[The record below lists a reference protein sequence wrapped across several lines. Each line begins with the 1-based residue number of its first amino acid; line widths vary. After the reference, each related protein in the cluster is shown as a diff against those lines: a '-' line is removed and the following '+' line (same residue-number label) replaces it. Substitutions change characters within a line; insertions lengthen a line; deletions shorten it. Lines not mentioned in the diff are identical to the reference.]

1 MSEQGKI
8 LVIGGG
14 ISGVTTALEAS
25 EVGHDVILVERSP
38 TLGGRVSRFHQYFP
52 KLCPPT
58 CGLEINYKRLRA
70 NPHVQV
76 HTNSAVLSVTGDTGN
91 FKVKVRK
98 DPTFVNEKCV
108 ACDHCTEVCPAE
120 RSNDFNAGMDK
131 TKAVYLP
138 NKMAYPP
145 RYVIDRPACEAGCSK
160 CVDACKYDAIELEM
174 QTKEI
179 EFEVASVVVA
189 TGWKP
194 YDAKKLTNLG
204 FSSVPNVI
212 NNIMMERISSVSG
225 PTKGQILRPSDQK
238 PVEKIAFVQCA
249 GSRDENH
256 LSYCSSIC
264 CLASLKHAKYVMA
277 QNPEAKIYIFYID
290 IRTPGKYEDFVAKV
304 QAEPN
309 VSMIKG
315 KVAKIVAGENGG
327 VQLEAE
333 DIHQQSKVHLDVD
346 MVVLATGMESSLR
359 GQAQIAGIELDADGF
374 VPAELQKA
382 GIFSAGVA
390 KRPVDVNSSIQDSTG
405 AALKAIQIGMG
416 VTNG

>member
-1 MSEQGKI
+1 MNNQGKI

-14 ISGVTTALEAS
+14 ISGVTTAIEAS
-25 EVGHDVILVERSP
+25 EVGKDVILVEKTP
-38 TLGGRVSRFHQYFP
+38 TLGGRVSGFHQYFP

-76 HTNSAVLSVTGDTGN
+76 YTNSEVLSVTGDAGE

-98 DPTFVNEKCV
+98 NPTFVNEKCV
-108 ACDHCTEVCPAE
+108 ACDHCTDVCPSE

-131 TKAVYLP
+131 TKSIFLP

-145 RYVIDRPACEAGCSK
+145 RYVIDRPTCETACSK
-160 CVDACKYDAIELEM
+160 CVDACKYGAIDLEM
-174 QTKEI
+174 QVQEFEI
-179 EFEVASVVVA
+179 EVTSVVVA

-194 YDAKKLTNLG
+194 YDAKNLTNLG

-238 PVEKIAFVQCA
+238 PVETIAFVQCA

-256 LSYCSSIC
+256 LPYCSSIC
-264 CLASLKHAKYVMA
+264 CLGSLKHTKYVLE
-277 QNPEAKIYIFYID
+277 QNPDAKIYIFYID

-304 QAEPN
+304 QAEKN
-309 VSMIKG
+309 VRMIKG
-315 KVAKIVAGENGG
+315 KVAKISERENGN
-327 VQLEAE
+327 VLVEAE
-333 DIHQQSKVHLDVD
+333 DTHNLTKVHLEVD
-346 MVVLATGMESSLR
+346 MIVLATGMESSLR
-359 GQAQIAGIELDADGF
+359 GQEKIAGIELDEYGF
-374 VPAELQKA
+374 VPAELQKI

-405 AALKAIQIGMG
+405 MALKAIQ
-416 VTNG
+416 TALKN

>member
-1 MSEQGKI
+1 MNNQGKI

-14 ISGVTTALEAS
+14 ISGVTTAIEAS
-25 EVGHDVILVERSP
+25 EVGRDVILVEKTP
-38 TLGGRVSRFHQYFP
+38 TLGGRVSGFHQYFP

-76 HTNSAVLSVTGDTGN
+76 HTNSEVLSVTGDAGK

-98 DPTFVNEKCV
+98 NPTFVNEKCV
-108 ACDHCTEVCPAE
+108 ACDHCTEVCPSE
-120 RSNDFNAGMDK
+120 RSNDFNSGMDK
-131 TKAVYLP
+131 TKAIFLP

-145 RYVIDRPACEAGCSK
+145 RYVIDRPACEKGCSK
-160 CVDACKYDAIELEM
+160 CIDACKYGAIDLEM
-174 QTKEI
+174 QVHEFEI
-179 EFEVASVVVA
+179 EVSSVVVA
-189 TGWKP
+189 TGWNP
-194 YDAKKLTNLG
+194 YDAKNLTNLG

-238 PVEKIAFVQCA
+238 PVETIAFVQCA

-256 LSYCSSIC
+256 LPYCSSIC
-264 CLASLKHAKYVMA
+264 CLGSLKHTKYVLE
-277 QNPEAKIYIFYID
+277 QNPDAKIYIFYID

-304 QAEPN
+304 QAEKN
-309 VSMIKG
+309 VRMIKG
-315 KVAKIVAGENGG
+315 KVAKISAGKNDN
-327 VQLEAE
+327 VLVEAE
-333 DIHQQSKVHLDVD
+333 DIHNLTKVHLEVD
-346 MVVLATGMESSLR
+346 MIVLATGMESSLR
-359 GQAQIAGIELDADGF
+359 GQEKIAGIELDEYGF
-374 VPAELQKA
+374 VPAELQKK

-405 AALKAIQIGMG
+405 MALKAIQ
-416 VTNG
+416 TALKN

>member
-1 MSEQGKI
+1 MNNQGKI

-14 ISGVTTALEAS
+14 ISGVTTAIEAS
-25 EVGHDVILVERSP
+25 EVGKDVILVEKTP
-38 TLGGRVSRFHQYFP
+38 TLGGRVSGFHQYFP

-76 HTNSAVLSVTGDTGN
+76 YTNSEVLSVTGDEGE

-98 DPTFVNEKCV
+98 NPTFVNEKCV
-108 ACDHCTEVCPAE
+108 ACDHCTDVCPSE

-131 TKAVYLP
+131 TKSIFLP

-145 RYVIDRPACEAGCSK
+145 RYVIDRPTCETGCSK
-160 CVDACKYDAIELEM
+160 CVDACKYGAIDLEM
-174 QTKEI
+174 QVQEFEI
-179 EFEVASVVVA
+179 EVTSVVVA

-194 YDAKKLTNLG
+194 YDAKNLTNLG

-238 PVEKIAFVQCA
+238 PVESIAFVQCA

-256 LSYCSSIC
+256 LPYCSSIC
-264 CLASLKHAKYVMA
+264 CLGSLKHTKYVLE
-277 QNPEAKIYIFYID
+277 QNPDAKIYIFYID

-304 QAEPN
+304 QAEKN
-309 VSMIKG
+309 VKMIKG
-315 KVAKIVAGENGG
+315 KVAKISEGENGN
-327 VQLEAE
+327 VLVEAE
-333 DIHQQSKVHLDVD
+333 DTHNLTKVHLEVD
-346 MVVLATGMESSLR
+346 MIVLATGMESSLR
-359 GQAQIAGIELDADGF
+359 GQEKIAGIELDEYGF
-374 VPAELQKA
+374 VPAELQKI

-405 AALKAIQIGMG
+405 MALKAIQ
-416 VTNG
+416 TALKN

>member
-1 MSEQGKI
+1 MNNQGKI

-14 ISGVTTALEAS
+14 ISGVTTAIEAS
-25 EVGHDVILVERSP
+25 EVGKDVILVEKTP
-38 TLGGRVSRFHQYFP
+38 TLGGRVSGFHQYFP

-76 HTNSAVLSVTGDTGN
+76 YTNSEVLSVTGDAGE

-98 DPTFVNEKCV
+98 NPTFVNEKCV
-108 ACDHCTEVCPAE
+108 ACDHCTEVCPSE

-131 TKAVYLP
+131 TKSIFLP

-145 RYVIDRPACEAGCSK
+145 RYVIDRPTCETGCSK
-160 CVDACKYDAIELEM
+160 CVDACKYGAIDLEM
-174 QTKEI
+174 QVQEFEI
-179 EFEVASVVVA
+179 EVTSVVVA

-194 YDAKKLTNLG
+194 YDAKNLTNLG

-238 PVEKIAFVQCA
+238 PVETIAFVQCA

-256 LSYCSSIC
+256 LPYCSSIC
-264 CLASLKHAKYVMA
+264 CLGSLKHTKYVLE
-277 QNPEAKIYIFYID
+277 QNPDAKIYIFYID

-304 QAEPN
+304 QAEKN
-309 VSMIKG
+309 VRMIKG
-315 KVAKIVAGENGG
+315 KVAKISEGENGN
-327 VQLEAE
+327 VLVEAE
-333 DIHQQSKVHLDVD
+333 DTHNLTKVHLEVD
-346 MVVLATGMESSLR
+346 MIVLATGMESSLR
-359 GQAQIAGIELDADGF
+359 GQEKIAGIELDEYGF
-374 VPAELQKA
+374 VPAELQKI

-405 AALKAIQIGMG
+405 MALKAIQ
-416 VTNG
+416 TALKN

>member
-1 MSEQGKI
+1 MNNQGKI

-14 ISGVTTALEAS
+14 ISGVTTAIEAS
-25 EVGHDVILVERSP
+25 EVGRDVILVEKTP
-38 TLGGRVSRFHQYFP
+38 TLGGRVSGFHQYFP

-76 HTNSAVLSVTGDTGN
+76 HTNSEVLSVTGDAGK

-98 DPTFVNEKCV
+98 NPTFVNEKCV
-108 ACDHCTEVCPAE
+108 ACDHCTDVCPSE

-131 TKAVYLP
+131 TKSIFLP

-145 RYVIDRPACEAGCSK
+145 RYVIDRPTCETGCSK
-160 CVDACKYDAIELEM
+160 CVDACKYGAIDLEM
-174 QTKEI
+174 QVQEFEI
-179 EFEVASVVVA
+179 EVTSVVVA

-194 YDAKKLTNLG
+194 YDAKNLTNLG

-238 PVEKIAFVQCA
+238 PVETIAFVQCA

-256 LSYCSSIC
+256 LPYCSSIC
-264 CLASLKHAKYVMA
+264 CLGSLKHTKYVLE
-277 QNPEAKIYIFYID
+277 QNPDAKIYIFYID

-304 QAEPN
+304 QAEKN
-309 VSMIKG
+309 VKMIKG
-315 KVAKIVAGENGG
+315 KVAKISEGENGN
-327 VQLEAE
+327 VLVEAE
-333 DIHQQSKVHLDVD
+333 DTHNLTKVHLEVD
-346 MVVLATGMESSLR
+346 MIVLATGMESSLR
-359 GQAQIAGIELDADGF
+359 GQEKIAGIELDEYGF
-374 VPAELQKA
+374 VPAELQKI

-405 AALKAIQIGMG
+405 MALKAIQ
-416 VTNG
+416 TALKD

>member
-1 MSEQGKI
+1 MNNQGKI

-14 ISGVTTALEAS
+14 ISGVTTAIEAS
-25 EVGHDVILVERSP
+25 EVGKDVILVEKTP
-38 TLGGRVSRFHQYFP
+38 TLGGRVSGFHQYFP

-76 HTNSAVLSVTGDTGN
+76 YTNSEVLSVTGDAGE

-98 DPTFVNEKCV
+98 NPTFVNEKCV
-108 ACDHCTEVCPAE
+108 ACDHCTEVCPSE

-131 TKAVYLP
+131 TKSIFLP

-145 RYVIDRPACEAGCSK
+145 RYVIDRPTCETGCSK
-160 CVDACKYDAIELEM
+160 CVDACKYGAIDLEM
-174 QTKEI
+174 QVQEFEI
-179 EFEVASVVVA
+179 EVTSVVVA

-194 YDAKKLTNLG
+194 YDAKNLTNLG

-238 PVEKIAFVQCA
+238 PVETIAFVQCA

-256 LSYCSSIC
+256 LPYCSSIC
-264 CLASLKHAKYVMA
+264 CLGSLKHTKYVLE
-277 QNPEAKIYIFYID
+277 QNPDAKIYIFYID

-304 QAEPN
+304 QAEKN
-309 VSMIKG
+309 VRMIKG
-315 KVAKIVAGENGG
+315 KVAKITAGKNDN
-327 VQLEAE
+327 VLVEAE
-333 DIHQQSKVHLDVD
+333 DIHNLTKVHLEVD
-346 MVVLATGMESSLR
+346 MIVLATGMESSLR
-359 GQAQIAGIELDADGF
+359 GQEKIAGIELDEYGF
-374 VPAELQKA
+374 VPAELQKK

-405 AALKAIQIGMG
+405 MALKAIQ
-416 VTNG
+416 TALNN

>member
-1 MSEQGKI
+1 MNNQGKI

-14 ISGVTTALEAS
+14 ISGVTTAIEAS
-25 EVGHDVILVERSP
+25 EVGKDVILVEKTP
-38 TLGGRVSRFHQYFP
+38 TLGGRVSGFHQYFP

-76 HTNSAVLSVTGDTGN
+76 YTNSEVLSVTGDAGE

-98 DPTFVNEKCV
+98 NPTFVNEKCV
-108 ACDHCTEVCPAE
+108 ACDHCTDVCPSE

-131 TKAVYLP
+131 TKSIFLP

-145 RYVIDRPACEAGCSK
+145 RYVIDRPTCETGCSK
-160 CVDACKYDAIELEM
+160 CVDACKYGAIDLEM
-174 QTKEI
+174 QVHEFEI
-179 EFEVASVVVA
+179 EVSSVVVA

-194 YDAKKLTNLG
+194 YDAKNLTNLG

-238 PVEKIAFVQCA
+238 PVETIAFVQCA

-256 LSYCSSIC
+256 LPYCSSIC
-264 CLASLKHAKYVMA
+264 CLGSLKHTKYVLE
-277 QNPEAKIYIFYID
+277 QNPDAKIYIFYID

-304 QAEPN
+304 QAEKN
-309 VSMIKG
+309 VRMIKG
-315 KVAKIVAGENGG
+315 KVAKISEGENGN
-327 VQLEAE
+327 VLVEAE
-333 DIHQQSKVHLDVD
+333 DTHNLTKVHLEVD
-346 MVVLATGMESSLR
+346 MIVLATGMESSLR
-359 GQAQIAGIELDADGF
+359 GQEKIAGIELDEYGF
-374 VPAELQKA
+374 VPAELQKI

-405 AALKAIQIGMG
+405 MALKAIQ
-416 VTNG
+416 TALKN

>member
-1 MSEQGKI
+1 MNNQGKI

-14 ISGVTTALEAS
+14 ISGVTTAIEAS
-25 EVGHDVILVERSP
+25 EVGKDVILVEKTP
-38 TLGGRVSRFHQYFP
+38 TLGGRVSGFHQYFP

-76 HTNSAVLSVTGDTGN
+76 YTNSEVLSVTGDAGE

-98 DPTFVNEKCV
+98 NPTFVNEKCV
-108 ACDHCTEVCPAE
+108 ACDHCTEVCPSE

-131 TKAVYLP
+131 TKSIFLP

-145 RYVIDRPACEAGCSK
+145 RYVIDRPTCEKGCSK
-160 CVDACKYDAIELEM
+160 CIDACKYGAIDLEM
-174 QTKEI
+174 QVQEFEI
-179 EFEVASVVVA
+179 EVSSVVVA

-194 YDAKKLTNLG
+194 YDAKNLTNLG

-238 PVEKIAFVQCA
+238 PVETIAFVQCA

-256 LSYCSSIC
+256 LPYCSSIC
-264 CLASLKHAKYVMA
+264 CLGSLKHTKYVLE
-277 QNPEAKIYIFYID
+277 QNPDAKIYIFYID

-304 QAEPN
+304 QAEKN
-309 VSMIKG
+309 VRMIKG
-315 KVAKIVAGENGG
+315 KVAKISEGENGN
-327 VQLEAE
+327 VLVEAE
-333 DIHQQSKVHLDVD
+333 DTHNLTKVHLEVD
-346 MVVLATGMESSLR
+346 MIVLATGMESSLR
-359 GQAQIAGIELDADGF
+359 GQEKIAGIELDEYGF
-374 VPAELQKA
+374 VPAELQKI

-405 AALKAIQIGMG
+405 MALKAIQ
-416 VTNG
+416 TALKN

>member
-1 MSEQGKI
+1 MNNQGKI

-14 ISGVTTALEAS
+14 ISGVTTAIEAS
-25 EVGHDVILVERSP
+25 EVGKDVILVEKTP
-38 TLGGRVSRFHQYFP
+38 TLGGRVSGFHQYFP

-76 HTNSAVLSVTGDTGN
+76 YTNSEVLSVTGDAGE

-98 DPTFVNEKCV
+98 NPTFVNEKCV
-108 ACDHCTEVCPAE
+108 ACDHCTDVCPSE

-131 TKAVYLP
+131 TKSIFLP

-145 RYVIDRPACEAGCSK
+145 RYVIDRPTCETGCSK
-160 CVDACKYDAIELEM
+160 CVDACKYGAIDLEM
-174 QTKEI
+174 QVQEFEI
-179 EFEVASVVVA
+179 EVTSVVVA

-194 YDAKKLTNLG
+194 YDAKNLTNLG

-238 PVEKIAFVQCA
+238 PVETIAFVQCA

-256 LSYCSSIC
+256 LPYCSSIC
-264 CLASLKHAKYVMA
+264 CLGSLKHTKYVLE
-277 QNPEAKIYIFYID
+277 QNPDAKIYIFYID

-304 QAEPN
+304 QAEKN
-309 VSMIKG
+309 VRMIKG
-315 KVAKIVAGENGG
+315 KVAKISEGENGN
-327 VQLEAE
+327 VLVEAE
-333 DIHQQSKVHLDVD
+333 DTHNLTKVHLEVD
-346 MVVLATGMESSLR
+346 MIVLATGMESSLR
-359 GQAQIAGIELDADGF
+359 GQEKIAGIELDEYGF
-374 VPAELQKA
+374 VPAELQKI

-405 AALKAIQIGMG
+405 MALKAIQ
-416 VTNG
+416 TALKN

>member
-1 MSEQGKI
+1 MNNQGKI

-14 ISGVTTALEAS
+14 ISGVTTAIEAS
-25 EVGHDVILVERSP
+25 EVGKDVILVEKTP
-38 TLGGRVSRFHQYFP
+38 TLGGRVSGFHQYFP

-76 HTNSAVLSVTGDTGN
+76 YTNSEVLSVKGDAGE

-98 DPTFVNEKCV
+98 NPTFVNEKCV
-108 ACDHCTEVCPAE
+108 ACDHCTDVCPSE

-131 TKAVYLP
+131 TKSIFLP

-145 RYVIDRPACEAGCSK
+145 RYVIDRPTCETGCSK
-160 CVDACKYDAIELEM
+160 CVDACKYGAIDLEM
-174 QTKEI
+174 QVQEFEI
-179 EFEVASVVVA
+179 EVTSVVVA

-194 YDAKKLTNLG
+194 YDAKNLTNLG

-238 PVEKIAFVQCA
+238 PVETIAFVQCA

-256 LSYCSSIC
+256 LPYCSSIC
-264 CLASLKHAKYVMA
+264 CLGSLKHTKYVLE
-277 QNPEAKIYIFYID
+277 QNPDAKIYIFYID
-290 IRTPGKYEDFVAKV
+290 IRTAGKYEDFVAKV
-304 QAEPN
+304 QAEKN
-309 VSMIKG
+309 VKMIKG
-315 KVAKIVAGENGG
+315 KVAKISERENGN
-327 VQLEAE
+327 VLVEAE
-333 DIHQQSKVHLDVD
+333 DTHNLTKVHLEVD
-346 MVVLATGMESSLR
+346 MIVLATGMESSLR
-359 GQAQIAGIELDADGF
+359 GQEKIAGIELDEYGF
-374 VPAELQKA
+374 VPAELQKI

-405 AALKAIQIGMG
+405 MALKAIQ
-416 VTNG
+416 TALKD

>member
-1 MSEQGKI
+1 MNNQGKI

-14 ISGVTTALEAS
+14 ISGVTTAIEAS
-25 EVGHDVILVERSP
+25 EVGKDVILVEKTP
-38 TLGGRVSRFHQYFP
+38 TLGGRVSGFHQYFP

-76 HTNSAVLSVTGDTGN
+76 YTNSEVLSVTGDAGE

-98 DPTFVNEKCV
+98 NPTFVNEKCV
-108 ACDHCTEVCPAE
+108 ACDHCTDVCPSE

-131 TKAVYLP
+131 TKSIFLP
-138 NKMAYPP
+138 NKMAYPL
-145 RYVIDRPACEAGCSK
+145 RYVIDRPTCETGCSK
-160 CVDACKYDAIELEM
+160 CVDACKYGAIDLEM
-174 QTKEI
+174 QVQEFEI
-179 EFEVASVVVA
+179 EVTSVVVA

-194 YDAKKLTNLG
+194 YDAKNLTNLG

-238 PVEKIAFVQCA
+238 PVETIAFVQCA

-256 LSYCSSIC
+256 LPYCSSIC
-264 CLASLKHAKYVMA
+264 CLGSLKHTKYVLE

-304 QAEPN
+304 QAEKN
-309 VSMIKG
+309 VRMIKG
-315 KVAKIVAGENGG
+315 KVAKISEGENGN
-327 VQLEAE
+327 VLVEAE
-333 DIHQQSKVHLDVD
+333 DTHNLTKVHLEVD
-346 MVVLATGMESSLR
+346 MIVLATGMESSLR
-359 GQAQIAGIELDADGF
+359 GQEKIAGIELDEYGF
-374 VPAELQKA
+374 VPAELQKI

-405 AALKAIQIGMG
+405 MALKAIQ
-416 VTNG
+416 TALKN

>member
-1 MSEQGKI
+1 MNNQGKI

-14 ISGVTTALEAS
+14 ISGVTTAIEAS
-25 EVGHDVILVERSP
+25 EVGKDVILVEKTP
-38 TLGGRVSRFHQYFP
+38 TLGGRVSGFHQYFP

-76 HTNSAVLSVTGDTGN
+76 YTNSEVLSVKGDAGE

-98 DPTFVNEKCV
+98 NPTFVNEKCV
-108 ACDHCTEVCPAE
+108 ACDHCTDVCPSE

-131 TKAVYLP
+131 TKSIFLP

-145 RYVIDRPACEAGCSK
+145 RYVIDRPTCETGCSK
-160 CVDACKYDAIELEM
+160 CVDACKYGAIDLEM
-174 QTKEI
+174 QVQEFEI
-179 EFEVASVVVA
+179 EVTSVVVA

-194 YDAKKLTNLG
+194 YDAKNLTNLG

-238 PVEKIAFVQCA
+238 PVETIAFVQCA

-256 LSYCSSIC
+256 LPYCSSIC
-264 CLASLKHAKYVMA
+264 CLGSLKHTKYVLE
-277 QNPEAKIYIFYID
+277 QNPDAKIYIFYID
-290 IRTPGKYEDFVAKV
+290 IRTAGKYEDFVAKV
-304 QAEPN
+304 QAEKN
-309 VSMIKG
+309 VRMIKG
-315 KVAKIVAGENGG
+315 KVAKISEGENGN
-327 VQLEAE
+327 VLVEAE
-333 DIHQQSKVHLDVD
+333 DTHNLTKVHLEVD
-346 MVVLATGMESSLR
+346 MIVLATGMESSLR
-359 GQAQIAGIELDADGF
+359 GQEKIAGIELDEYGF
-374 VPAELQKA
+374 VPAELQKI

-405 AALKAIQIGMG
+405 MALKAIQ
-416 VTNG
+416 TALKD

>member
-1 MSEQGKI
+1 
-8 LVIGGG
+8 
-14 ISGVTTALEAS
+14 
-25 EVGHDVILVERSP
+25 
-38 TLGGRVSRFHQYFP
+38 
-52 KLCPPT
+52 
-58 CGLEINYKRLRA
+58 
-70 NPHVQV
+70 
-76 HTNSAVLSVTGDTGN
+76 
-91 FKVKVRK
+91 
-98 DPTFVNEKCV
+98 
-108 ACDHCTEVCPAE
+108 
-120 RSNDFNAGMDK
+120 
-131 TKAVYLP
+131 
-138 NKMAYPP
+138 
-145 RYVIDRPACEAGCSK
+145 
-160 CVDACKYDAIELEM
+160 
-174 QTKEI
+174 
-179 EFEVASVVVA
+179 
-189 TGWKP
+189 
-194 YDAKKLTNLG
+194 
-204 FSSVPNVI
+204 
-212 NNIMMERISSVSG
+212 MMERISSVSG

-238 PVEKIAFVQCA
+238 PVERIAFVQCA

-264 CLASLKHAKYVMA
+264 CLASLKHAKYVLA

-309 VSMIKG
+309 VTMIKG

-374 VPAELQKA
+374 VPQELQKA
-382 GIFSAGVA
+382 GIYSAGVA

-405 AALKAIQIGMG
+405 AALKAIQTAMG

>member
-1 MSEQGKI
+1 MNNQGKI

-14 ISGVTTALEAS
+14 ISGVTTAIEAS
-25 EVGHDVILVERSP
+25 EVGKDVILVEKTP
-38 TLGGRVSRFHQYFP
+38 TLGGRVSGFHQYFP

-76 HTNSAVLSVTGDTGN
+76 YTNSEVLSVTGDAGE

-98 DPTFVNEKCV
+98 NPTFVNEKCV
-108 ACDHCTEVCPAE
+108 ACDHCTDVCPSE

-131 TKAVYLP
+131 TKSIFLP

-145 RYVIDRPACEAGCSK
+145 RYVIDRPTCETGCSK
-160 CVDACKYDAIELEM
+160 CVDACKYGAIDLEM
-174 QTKEI
+174 QVQEFEI
-179 EFEVASVVVA
+179 EVTSVVVA

-194 YDAKKLTNLG
+194 YDAKNLTNLG

-238 PVEKIAFVQCA
+238 PVETIAFVQCA

-256 LSYCSSIC
+256 LPYCSSIC
-264 CLASLKHAKYVMA
+264 CLGSLKHTKYVLE
-277 QNPEAKIYIFYID
+277 QNPDAKIYIFYID
-290 IRTPGKYEDFVAKV
+290 IRTAGKYEDFVAKV
-304 QAEPN
+304 QAEKN
-309 VSMIKG
+309 VRMIKG
-315 KVAKIVAGENGG
+315 KVAKISEGENGN
-327 VQLEAE
+327 VLVEAE
-333 DIHQQSKVHLDVD
+333 DTHNLTKVHLEVD
-346 MVVLATGMESSLR
+346 MIVLATGMESSLR
-359 GQAQIAGIELDADGF
+359 GQDKIAGIELDEYGF
-374 VPAELQKA
+374 VPAELQKI

-405 AALKAIQIGMG
+405 MALKAIQ
-416 VTNG
+416 TALKD

>member
-1 MSEQGKI
+1 MNNQGKI

-14 ISGVTTALEAS
+14 ISGVTTAIEAS
-25 EVGHDVILVERSP
+25 EVGKDVILVEKTP
-38 TLGGRVSRFHQYFP
+38 TLGGRVSGFHQYFP

-76 HTNSAVLSVTGDTGN
+76 YTNSEVLSVTGDAGE

-98 DPTFVNEKCV
+98 NPTFVNEKCV
-108 ACDHCTEVCPAE
+108 ACDHCTDVCPSE

-131 TKAVYLP
+131 TKSIFLP

-145 RYVIDRPACEAGCSK
+145 RYVIDRPTCETGCSK
-160 CVDACKYDAIELEM
+160 CVDACKYGAIDLEM
-174 QTKEI
+174 QVQEFEI
-179 EFEVASVVVA
+179 EVTSVVVA

-194 YDAKKLTNLG
+194 YDAKNLTNLG

-238 PVEKIAFVQCA
+238 PVESIAFVQCA

-256 LSYCSSIC
+256 LPYCSSIC
-264 CLASLKHAKYVMA
+264 CLGSLKHTKYVLE
-277 QNPEAKIYIFYID
+277 QNPDAKIYIFYID

-304 QAEPN
+304 QAEKN
-309 VSMIKG
+309 VKMIKG
-315 KVAKIVAGENGG
+315 KVAKISEGENGN
-327 VQLEAE
+327 VLVEAE
-333 DIHQQSKVHLDVD
+333 DTHNLTKVHLEVD
-346 MVVLATGMESSLR
+346 MIVLATGMESSLR
-359 GQAQIAGIELDADGF
+359 GQEKIAGIELDEYGF
-374 VPAELQKA
+374 VPAELQKI

-405 AALKAIQIGMG
+405 MALKAIQ
-416 VTNG
+416 TALKN

>member
-1 MSEQGKI
+1 MNNQGKI

-14 ISGVTTALEAS
+14 ISGVTTAIEAS
-25 EVGHDVILVERSP
+25 EVGKDVILVEKTP
-38 TLGGRVSRFHQYFP
+38 TLGGRVSGFHQYFP

-70 NPHVQV
+70 KPHVQV
-76 HTNSAVLSVTGDTGN
+76 YTNSEVLSVTGDAGE

-98 DPTFVNEKCV
+98 NPTFVNEKCV
-108 ACDHCTEVCPAE
+108 ACDNCTDVCPSE

-131 TKAVYLP
+131 TKSIFLP

-145 RYVIDRPACEAGCSK
+145 RYVIDRPTCETGCSK
-160 CVDACKYDAIELEM
+160 CVDACKYGAIDLEM
-174 QTKEI
+174 QVQEFEI
-179 EFEVASVVVA
+179 EVTSVVVA

-194 YDAKKLTNLG
+194 YDAKNLTNLG

-238 PVEKIAFVQCA
+238 PVETIAFVQCA

-256 LSYCSSIC
+256 LPYCSSIC
-264 CLASLKHAKYVMA
+264 CLGSLKHTKYVLE
-277 QNPEAKIYIFYID
+277 QNPDAKIYIFYID

-304 QAEPN
+304 QAEKN
-309 VSMIKG
+309 VRMIKG
-315 KVAKIVAGENGG
+315 KVAKISEGENGN
-327 VQLEAE
+327 VLVEAE
-333 DIHQQSKVHLDVD
+333 DTHNLTKVHLEVD
-346 MVVLATGMESSLR
+346 MIVLATGMESSLR
-359 GQAQIAGIELDADGF
+359 GQEKIAGIELDEYGF
-374 VPAELQKA
+374 VPAELQKI

-405 AALKAIQIGMG
+405 MALKAIQ
-416 VTNG
+416 TALKN

>member
-1 MSEQGKI
+1 MNNQGKI

-14 ISGVTTALEAS
+14 ISGVTTAIEAS
-25 EVGHDVILVERSP
+25 EVGKDVILVEKTP
-38 TLGGRVSRFHQYFP
+38 TLGGRVSGFHQYFP

-76 HTNSAVLSVTGDTGN
+76 HTNSEVLSVTGDAGE

-98 DPTFVNEKCV
+98 NPTFVNEKCV
-108 ACDHCTEVCPAE
+108 ACDHCTDVCPSE

-131 TKAVYLP
+131 TKSIFLP

-145 RYVIDRPACEAGCSK
+145 RYVIDRPTCETGCSK
-160 CVDACKYDAIELEM
+160 CVDACKYGAIDLEM
-174 QTKEI
+174 QVHEFEI
-179 EFEVASVVVA
+179 EVSSVVVA

-194 YDAKKLTNLG
+194 YDAKNLTNLG

-238 PVEKIAFVQCA
+238 PVETIAFVQCA

-256 LSYCSSIC
+256 LPYCSSIC
-264 CLASLKHAKYVMA
+264 CLGSLKHTKYVLE
-277 QNPEAKIYIFYID
+277 QNPDAKIYIFYID

-304 QAEPN
+304 QAEKN
-309 VSMIKG
+309 VRMIKG
-315 KVAKIVAGENGG
+315 KVAKISEGENGN
-327 VQLEAE
+327 VLVEAE
-333 DIHQQSKVHLDVD
+333 DTHNLTKVHLEVD
-346 MVVLATGMESSLR
+346 MIVLATGMESSLR
-359 GQAQIAGIELDADGF
+359 GQEKIAGIELDEYGF
-374 VPAELQKA
+374 VPAELQKI

-405 AALKAIQIGMG
+405 MALKAIQ
-416 VTNG
+416 TALKN

>member
-1 MSEQGKI
+1 MNDQSKI

-14 ISGVTTALEAS
+14 ISGITTAIEAS
-25 EVGHDVILVERSP
+25 EVGSNVILVEKTPS
-38 TLGGRVSRFHQYFP
+38 LGGRVSGFHQYFP

-70 NPHVQV
+70 NPNVQV
-76 HTNSAVLSVTGDTGN
+76 YTNSEVLSVEGEAGK
-91 FKVKVRK
+91 FKVNVRK
-98 DPTFVNEKCV
+98 NPTFVNEKCV

-120 RSNDFNAGMDK
+120 RINDFNAGMDK
-131 TKAVYLP
+131 TKAIFLP

-145 RYVIDRPACEAGCSK
+145 RYVIDRPACEPGCSK
-160 CVDACKYDAIELEM
+160 CVDACKYGAIDLDM
-174 QTKEI
+174 QAQEI
-179 EFEVASVVVA
+179 EIEVASVVVA

-194 YDAKKLTNLG
+194 YDAKKLTNMG

-212 NNIMMERISSVSG
+212 NNIMMERIASVSG

-238 PVEKIAFVQCA
+238 PVENIVFVQCA

-256 LSYCSSIC
+256 LPYCSSIC
-264 CLASLKHAKYVMA
+264 CLGSLKHAKYVLEK
-277 QNPEAKIYIFYID
+277 NPDSKVYIFYID

-309 VSMIKG
+309 VKMIKG
-315 KVAKIVAGENGG
+315 KVANIVAGENGG
-327 VQLEAE
+327 VLIEAE
-333 DIHQQSKVHLDVD
+333 DIHNQVKVHLDVD
-346 MVVLATGMESSLR
+346 MVVLATGMESNLR
-359 GQAQIAGIELDADGF
+359 GQERVAGIELDEYGF
-374 VPAELQKA
+374 VPAELQKI

-405 AALKAIQIGMG
+405 AALKAIQTAMR
-416 VTNG
+416 N